1 MKTSDTVSA
10 IASALVKA
18 QAVMHGAAKDGVN
31 PQFKSSATGG
41 RYATLANVI
50 DACRKPLTDHG
61 IAFLQAPGAI
71 LPEGLP
77 ITTTLVHTSGEW
89 ITNTLVMPVPVDKR
103 TAQGVGSA
111 ITYGCRYALM
121 AMLGLPPVDDDDG
134 NAATEQ
140 TYGWKEQRS
149 PPPQVSPP
157 PEPAKGADPS
167 PADHPKA
174 IAFIKESLLSV
185 TGQRS
190 LLEWELNQ
198 SALFDSLSPEG
209 KAEIEQAKKDR
220 IAELKRRAA

>member
-31 PQFKSSATGG
+31 PQFKSSTSGG
-41 RYATLANVI
+41 KYATLAAVI

-71 LPEGLP
+71 LPEGVP

-89 ITNTLVMPVPVDKR
+89 IANTLVMPVDKR

-121 AMLGLPPVDDDDG
+121 AMVGLPPVDDDDDDG

-167 PADHPKA
+167 PADHPTAIEVIKA
-174 IAFIKESLLSV
+174 SLAFV

-190 LLEWELNQ
+190 LVEWELKN
-198 SALFDSLSPEG
+198 SALFDSLSRGG

>member
-10 IASALVKA
+10 IAAALVKA
-18 QAVMHGAAKDGVN
+18 QAVMHGASKDGVN
-31 PQFKSSATGG
+31 PQFRTSATGG
-41 RYATLANVI
+41 RYATLAAVI

-71 LPEGLP
+71 LPEGVP

-89 ITNTLVMPVPVDKR
+89 ITNTLVMPVDKR

-121 AMLGLPPVDDDDG
+121 AMVGLPPVDDDDG
-134 NAATEQ
+134 NAATE
-140 TYGWKEQRS
+140 RS
-149 PPPQVSPP
+149 DVPEKRQPAPTQVPQAPV
-157 PEPAKGADPS
+157 PAKVPDPS

-190 LLEWELNQ
+190 LVEWELNQ